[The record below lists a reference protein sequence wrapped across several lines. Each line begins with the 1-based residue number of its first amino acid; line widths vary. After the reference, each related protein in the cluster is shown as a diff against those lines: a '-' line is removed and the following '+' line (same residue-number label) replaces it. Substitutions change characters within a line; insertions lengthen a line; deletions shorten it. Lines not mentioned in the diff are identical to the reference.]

1 MKAAISCQ
9 GFTLTEAIS
18 SAVEE
23 RHEKL
28 HERLDGQA
36 LKANLD
42 KEREGIFRVHLEFVS
57 DGFGVFNATAKGE
70 DVYKLIRQASEKLLR
85 QMTDARG
92 KQEGKHARATLN
104 SLERSDEDAA

>member
-9 GFTLTEAIS
+9 GFTLTDAIS
-18 SAVEE
+18 SAVED

-28 HERLDGQA
+28 LERLDGQG
-36 LKANLD
+36 LKANID
-42 KEREGIFRVHLEFVS
+42 KESGGIFRVHLEFIS
-57 DGFGVFNATAKGE
+57 DGFGVFNATSKGE

-85 QMTDARG
+85 QMSDTRG
-92 KQEGKHARATLN
+92 KKEGKHARATLN